1 MDIGRYSRSA
11 FLTGGLSA
19 AALLLATPASAS
31 TVSADPPKEG
41 KKGASSAAAPIC
53 WGSGGGVPGNTGN
66 GVTCYQ
72 LVPADEATTAA
83 WSQSQAGP
91 CLVDPA
97 GGAVD
102 SDGDDLFEDD
112 WFNEKRTVNLIIG
125 SLTIGGLGPT
135 VGGTGIVGGTGNTAG
150 GTTAAFGGI
159 AAGGTTVGG
168 SGNSGNIGGT
178 TINAPAAADTAA
190 VAGPRPVIVGSG
202 QQCSVGST
210 GSGQAPTTGLQDQQ
224 GATEG
229 EWAIL
234 EDNDPTEWEISL
246 PEL

>member
-1 MDIGRYSRSA
+1 MDIGRYSRSV

-31 TVSADPPKEG
+31 TVSVNPSQEG
-41 KKGASSAAAPIC
+41 KKGARSAAAPIC
-53 WGSGGGVPGNTGN
+53 WGSGGGLAGNTGN

-72 LVPADEATTAA
+72 LGPADEATTAA
-83 WSQSQAGP
+83 WLQSQAGP
-91 CLVDPA
+91 CLVDLA
-97 GGAVD
+97 GGAVG

-159 AAGGTTVGG
+159 AAGGPTVGA
-168 SGNSGNIGGT
+168 GNSGNIGGT

-190 VAGPRPVIVGSG
+190 VAGPRPVIVVSG
-202 QQCSVGST
+202 PQCSVSST

-224 GATEG
+224 GATED

>member
-1 MDIGRYSRSA
+1 M
-11 FLTGGLSA
+11 
-19 AALLLATPASAS
+19 
-31 TVSADPPKEG
+31 
-41 KKGASSAAAPIC
+41 
-53 WGSGGGVPGNTGN
+53 
-66 GVTCYQ
+66 
-72 LVPADEATTAA
+72 
-83 WSQSQAGP
+83 
-91 CLVDPA
+91 
-97 GGAVD
+97 D